1 VLWRYTSFVNYTKTT
16 KMMKPTKKINLQE
29 VKQYLDDNPPIKTA
43 VYIGLGVVGLYV
55 AGKVFS
61 ALASSVRGFNEFR
74 SALKGN

>member
-1 VLWRYTSFVNYTKTT
+1 
-16 KMMKPTKKINLQE
+16 MKQVKKVNLQE
-29 VKQYLDDNPPIKTA
+29 IKQYLDDNPPIKTA

>member
-1 VLWRYTSFVNYTKTT
+1 
-16 KMMKPTKKINLQE
+16 MKPVNKINLE
-29 VKQYLDDNPPIKTA
+29 EIKLYLKENPQLKTI
-43 VYIGLGVVGLYV
+43 VHIGLGVIGLYA

>member
-1 VLWRYTSFVNYTKTT
+1 
-16 KMMKPTKKINLQE
+16 MKQIKINNLKE
-29 VKQYLDDNPPIKTA
+29 IKKYLDENPPIKKV
-43 VYIGLGVVGLYV
+43 VYIGLGIVGFYV

>member
-1 VLWRYTSFVNYTKTT
+1 
-16 KMMKPTKKINLQE
+16 MKPIKKINLQE
-29 VKQYLDDNPPIKTA
+29 IKQFLDDNPPIKTV
-43 VYIGLGVVGLYV
+43 VYIGLGVAGIYV

>member
-1 VLWRYTSFVNYTKTT
+1 MN
-16 KMMKPTKKINLQE
+16 PIKKVNLQE
-29 VKQYLDDNPPIKTA
+29 IKQYLDDNKPIKTV

-74 SALKGN
+74 SAINGR

>member
-1 VLWRYTSFVNYTKTT
+1 
-16 KMMKPTKKINLQE
+16 MKPLKKINLQE
-29 VKQYLDDNPPIKTA
+29 VKRYLDDNPPIKKV

>member
-1 VLWRYTSFVNYTKTT
+1 
-16 KMMKPTKKINLQE
+16 MKPIKKVNLQE
-29 VKQYLDDNPPIKTA
+29 IKQYLDDNPPIKTV

-74 SALKGN
+74 LVLKGN

>member
-1 VLWRYTSFVNYTKTT
+1 
-16 KMMKPTKKINLQE
+16 MKPIKKINLQE
-29 VKQYLDDNPPIKTA
+29 IKQFLDDNPPIKTA
-43 VYIGLGVVGLYV
+43 VYIGLGVAGIYV

>member
-1 VLWRYTSFVNYTKTT
+1 
-16 KMMKPTKKINLQE
+16 
-29 VKQYLDDNPPIKTA
+29 LDDNPPIKTV

>member
-1 VLWRYTSFVNYTKTT
+1 
-16 KMMKPTKKINLQE
+16 MKPIKKVNLQE
-29 VKQYLDDNPPIKTA
+29 IKQYLDDNPPIKIV

>member
-1 VLWRYTSFVNYTKTT
+1 
-16 KMMKPTKKINLQE
+16 MKQKEEIKLQE
-29 VKQYLDDNPPIKTA
+29 IKEYLDKNPQIKKV
-43 VYIGLGVVGLYV
+43 VYIGLGIVCLYV

>member
-1 VLWRYTSFVNYTKTT
+1 MNQI
-16 KMMKPTKKINLQE
+16 KKINFQE
-29 VKQYLDDNPPIKTA
+29 IEQYMEDNPPIKMA